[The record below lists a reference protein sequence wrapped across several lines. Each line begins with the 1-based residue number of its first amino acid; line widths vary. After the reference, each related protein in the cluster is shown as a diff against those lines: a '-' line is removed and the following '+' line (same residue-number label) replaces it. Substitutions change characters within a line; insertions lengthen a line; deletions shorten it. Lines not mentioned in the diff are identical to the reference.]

1 MMTHAAT
8 QPTATAPALPK
19 SLANEPW
26 GIWAAIIFVVAT
38 LVTAV
43 ATMGVAGL
51 VVVMVPAAI
60 AMLVL
65 LCFVVF
71 G

>member
-1 MMTHAAT
+1 MTHAAT
-8 QPTATAPALPK
+8 QPASATTSLPK

-26 GIWAAIIFVVAT
+26 GIWAAILFVVAT

-43 ATMGVAGL
+43 VTMGVAGL
-51 VVVMVPAAI
+51 VVVMVPAAL

-65 LCFVVF
+65 LCFIVF

>member
-1 MMTHAAT
+1 MTQAAT
-8 QPTATAPALPK
+8 QKAPATPTMPK
-19 SLANEPW
+19 LLANEPW
-26 GIWAAIIFVVAT
+26 GIWAAILFVIAT

-43 ATMGVAGL
+43 ATLGVAGL
-51 VVVMVPAAI
+51 VIVMVPAAI

>member
-1 MMTHAAT
+1 MAHAAT
-8 QPTATAPALPK
+8 HTAPATPTMPK
-19 SLANEPW
+19 QLANEPW
-26 GIWAAIIFVVAT
+26 GIWAAILFVVAT

-43 ATMGVAGL
+43 ATLGVAGL

-65 LCFVVF
+65 LCFIVF

>member
-1 MMTHAAT
+1 MTHAAT
-8 QPTATAPALPK
+8 QPTVSAPSLPK
-19 SLANEPW
+19 ALANEPW

-43 ATMGVAGL
+43 VTMGVAGL
-51 VVVMVPAAI
+51 VVVMVPAAL

-65 LCFVVF
+65 LCFIVF

>member
-1 MMTHAAT
+1 MTHAAT
-8 QPTATAPALPK
+8 ATPAAPKL
-19 SLANEPW
+19 LANEPW
-26 GIWAAIIFVVAT
+26 GIWAAIVFVVAT

-43 ATMGVAGL
+43 ATFGVAGL
-51 VVVMVPAAI
+51 VVIMVPAAI

-65 LCFVVF
+65 LCFIVF